1 MTKEVSGTSDTGGID
16 GAQMGN
22 SFEWKADVSRRPSE
36 TEIDLEENAMIL
48 RAISFPTLYLNT
60 FCSKY

>member
-1 MTKEVSGTSDTGGID
+1 MTEEVSGTSDTGGTD

-48 RAISFPTLYLNT
+48 YLI
-60 FCSKY
+60 FYI